1 MVARST
7 LISELDSILKSC
19 VDSVKNLLEYQKL
32 NQNDARV
39 TFFKHFIN
47 VLDSTILSL
56 IIAHKYFGNDEWWR
70 EVNIE
75 YNLTP
80 RPVDHVKEIEY
91 YDQVITLAYF
101 VLTFGSFESSLR
113 LICKQYNPNLYQTQR
128 DFNPLCKGMVN
139 KLKLKNRDKFID
151 LISKLRNAIHTNG
164 LYVPKGNMKNDK
176 IIWNKMRFVFN
187 ENKSITF
194 QSLWSSLIPIS
205 KEIMYLFSEII
216 NSDDIKRISY
226 YPDPTE

>member
-47 VLDSTILSL
+47 VLDSTILSF

-70 EVNIE
+70 EVNNE
-75 YNLTP
+75 YKLTP

-113 LICKQYNPNLYQTQR
+113 LICKQYDPNLYQTQR
-128 DFNPLCKGMVN
+128 DFNPLCKGIVN

-151 LISKLRNAIHTNG
+151 LISKLRVLFIQMACTFR
-164 LYVPKGNMKNDK
+164 KG
-176 IIWNKMRFVFN
+176 I
-187 ENKSITF
+187 
-194 QSLWSSLIPIS
+194 
-205 KEIMYLFSEII
+205 
-216 NSDDIKRISY
+216 
-226 YPDPTE
+226 

>member
-1 MVARST
+1 MVPRST

-70 EVNIE
+70 EANIE
-75 YNLTP
+75 YNLTS
-80 RPVDHVKEIEY
+80 RPVDHAKEIDY
-91 YDQVITLAYF
+91 YDQVLTLAYF

-113 LICKQYNPNLYQTQR
+113 LICKQYHPNLYQAQR
-128 DFNPLCKGMVN
+128 DFNPLCKGIIN
-139 KLKLKNRDKFID
+139 KLNLKIEISLSILYPSLETLFIQM
-151 LISKLRNAIHTNG
+151 AC
-164 LYVPKGNMKNDK
+164 M
-176 IIWNKMRFVFN
+176 
-187 ENKSITF
+187 F
-194 QSLWSSLIPIS
+194 Q
-205 KEIMYLFSEII
+205 KEI
-216 NSDDIKRISY
+216 
-226 YPDPTE
+226 